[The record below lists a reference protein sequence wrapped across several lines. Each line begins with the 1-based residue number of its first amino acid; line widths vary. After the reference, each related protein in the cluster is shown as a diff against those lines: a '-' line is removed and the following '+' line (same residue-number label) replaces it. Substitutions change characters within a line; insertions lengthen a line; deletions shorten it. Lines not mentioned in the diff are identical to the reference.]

1 MLQFSSNNLSSSI
14 FHLLLPS
21 LVPLNNPRAHASVCS
36 SPSIDRSHYDDA
48 ALRCAAIMIAVVSS
62 SAASMV
68 AAAALLV
75 LLLSLHLA
83 VVVVGARGVQSQPSY
98 RGGGGGGGPCALAVT
113 PLGYPCE
120 EHQVT
125 TADGYILSLQR
136 IPRGRGG
143 GWPAGGGSRAGQPVL
158 LQHGVLVD
166 GMSWLLASPEESL
179 PFILADR
186 GFDVWI
192 ANTRGTRWSRR
203 HVSLDPSSRLYWNW
217 SWDDIVVND
226 LPAMVDYVCKQ
237 TWQKPHYVG
246 HSMIEALSSLFSA
259 GTLVALAAFS
269 EGRVVD
275 QLKSAALLTP
285 VAYLAHITTPIGI
298 LLARAFVGELL
309 SDLLG
314 VAEFNPLA
322 YVPGMNCYDLVGS
335 ITGKNYC
342 LNSSAVDVFL
352 KYEPQPTSTK
362 TMVHFAQTVRDGVLT
377 KYDYVLPE
385 KNIASYGQADPP
397 AYDMSSIPA
406 SFPLFL
412 AYGGRDSL
420 ADPDDVRLLLDDLRG
435 HDRDKL
441 AVLYLDRFAH
451 LDFVIGVCAR
461 DYVYKDMF
469 AFFDRFN

>member
-1 MLQFSSNNLSSSI
+1 MI
-14 FHLLLPS
+14 
-21 LVPLNNPRAHASVCS
+21 VPAGL
-36 SPSIDRSHYDDA
+36 
-48 ALRCAAIMIAVVSS
+48 SS
-62 SAASMV
+62 SAAV
-68 AAAALLV
+68 AVALV
-75 LLLSLHLA
+75 VVSSLHLA
-83 VVVVGARGVQSQPSY
+83 VAAGQQPSF
-98 RGGGGGGGPCALAVT
+98 RGHDIAGSGGPCALAVA

-136 IPRGRGG
+136 IPRGRGR
-143 GWPAGGGSRAGQPVL
+143 GGGGGARAGQPVL
-158 LQHGVLVD
+158 LQHGVLAD

-186 GFDVWI
+186 GFDVWV
-192 ANTRGTRWSRR
+192 ANNRGTRWSRR

-217 SWDDIVVND
+217 SWDDMVVND
-226 LPAMVDYVCKQ
+226 LPAMVDFVCGQ
-237 TWQKPHYVG
+237 TGQKPHYVG
-246 HSMIEALSSLFSA
+246 HSM

-285 VAYLAHITTPIGI
+285 VAYLAHITTPVGI
-298 LLARAFVGELL
+298 LLARAFVGEII
-309 SDLLG
+309 SGILG

-322 YVPGMNCYDLVGS
+322 PPVTNLIRAFCRGPGTNCYDLVAS

-385 KNIASYGQADPP
+385 LNIASYGQAEPP
-397 AYDMSSIPA
+397 VYEMSSIPA

-412 AYGGRDSL
+412 SYGGRDSL
-420 ADPDDVRLLLDDLRG
+420 ADPADVRLLLDDLRG

-441 AVLYLDRFAH
+441 TVQFLDQFAH

-461 DYVYKDMF
+461 EYVYKDMI

>member
-1 MLQFSSNNLSSSI
+1 MGTTAAHRRRPGSI
-14 FHLLLPS
+14 VVL
-21 LVPLNNPRAHASVCS
+21 
-36 SPSIDRSHYDDA
+36 SPSA
-48 ALRCAAIMIAVVSS
+48 VALALLFLSTTLRL
-62 SAASMV
+62 
-68 AAAALLV
+68 AAA
-75 LLLSLHLA
+75 
-83 VVVVGARGVQSQPSY
+83 VQPY
-98 RGGGGGGGPCALAVT
+98 GGGGPCALAVA

-136 IPRGRGG
+136 IPSGGRGG
-143 GWPAGGGSRAGQPVL
+143 HGGGAGAGASSSRAGQPVL

-192 ANTRGTRWSRR
+192 ANNRGTRWSRR

-217 SWDDIVVND
+217 SWDDLVVND
-226 LPAMVDYVCKQ
+226 LPAMVDFVVKQ
-237 TWQKPHYVG
+237 TGQKPHYVG
-246 HSMIEALSSLFSA
+246 HSM

-269 EGRVVD
+269 EGRVVS

-298 LLARAFVGELL
+298 LLAKAFVGEVL
-309 SDLLG
+309 SDFLG
-314 VAEFNPLA
+314 MAEFDPLA
-322 YVPGMNCYDLVGS
+322 PPVTNLIRAFCRRPGMSCYDLVGS

-385 KNIASYGQADPP
+385 RNIASYGQAEPP
-397 AYDMSSIPA
+397 VYRMSGIPP

-412 AYGGRDSL
+412 SYGGRDSL
-420 ADPDDVRLLLDDLRG
+420 ADPADVRLLLQDLRG
-435 HDRDKL
+435 HDQDKL
-441 AVLYLDRFAH
+441 TVQYLDKFAH
-451 LDFVIGVCAR
+451 LDFIIGVCAK
-461 DYVYKDMF
+461 DYVYKDMIDF
-469 AFFDRFN
+469 LNRFN

>member
-1 MLQFSSNNLSSSI
+1 MGTAAVALALLFLSST
-14 FHLLLPS
+14 
-21 LVPLNNPRAHASVCS
+21 
-36 SPSIDRSHYDDA
+36 
-48 ALRCAAIMIAVVSS
+48 LR
-62 SAASMV
+62 
-68 AAAALLV
+68 
-75 LLLSLHLA
+75 LA
-83 VVVVGARGVQSQPSY
+83 VVVGARVIHQPY
-98 RGGGGGGGPCALAVT
+98 GGGGGGGPCALAVA
-113 PLGYPCE
+113 PLGYTCE

-143 GWPAGGGSRAGQPVL
+143 GAAGGRGGGGASSSRAGQPVL

-192 ANTRGTRWSRR
+192 ANNRGTRWSRR

-217 SWDDIVVND
+217 SWDDLVVND
-226 LPAMVDYVCKQ
+226 LPAMVDFVNTQ
-237 TWQKPHYVG
+237 TGQKPHYIG
-246 HSMIEALSSLFSA
+246 HSM

-298 LLARAFVGELL
+298 LLAKAFVGEAL

-314 VAEFNPLA
+314 VAEFDPVAPPVTNLIRA
-322 YVPGMNCYDLVGS
+322 FCRRPGMNCYDLLGS

-385 KNIASYGQADPP
+385 RNIASYGQAEPP
-397 AYDMSSIPA
+397 VYEMSGIPA
-406 SFPLFL
+406 GFPLFL
-412 AYGGRDSL
+412 SYGGRDSL
-420 ADPDDVRLLLDDLRG
+420 ADPADVRLLLQDLRG

-441 AVLYLDRFAH
+441 TVQYLDQFAH
-451 LDFVIGVCAR
+451 LDFIIGVCAK
-461 DYVYKDMF
+461 DYVYKDMI
-469 AFFDRFN
+469 AFLNRFN

>member
-1 MLQFSSNNLSSSI
+1 MI
-14 FHLLLPS
+14 V
-21 LVPLNNPRAHASVCS
+21 VPAAGRRAG
-36 SPSIDRSHYDDA
+36 
-48 ALRCAAIMIAVVSS
+48 LSS
-62 SAASMV
+62 SAAAVV
-68 AAAALLV
+68 AVALV
-75 LLLSLHLA
+75 VLSLLPA
-83 VVVVGARGVQSQPSY
+83 VAVGARGVQQQSH
-98 RGGGGGGGPCALAVT
+98 RHGGDIAGGGPCALAVA

-143 GWPAGGGSRAGQPVL
+143 GGGGRAAGGARAGQPVL

-192 ANTRGTRWSRR
+192 ANNRGTRWSRR

-217 SWDDIVVND
+217 SWDDLVVND
-226 LPAMVDYVCKQ
+226 LPAMVDYVCSQ
-237 TWQKPHYVG
+237 TRQKPHYVG
-246 HSMIEALSSLFSA
+246 HSM

-269 EGRVVD
+269 EGRLVD

-322 YVPGMNCYDLVGS
+322 PPVTNLIRAFCRRPGMNCYDLVGS

-352 KYEPQPTSTK
+352 EYEPQPTSTK

-385 KNIASYGQADPP
+385 WNIASYGQAEPP
-397 AYDMSSIPA
+397 VYEMSNIPA
-406 SFPLFL
+406 GFPLFL
-412 AYGGRDSL
+412 TYGGRDSL
-420 ADPDDVRLLLDDLRG
+420 ADPADVRLLLDDLRG

-441 AVLYLDRFAH
+441 TVQYLDQFAH

-461 DYVYKDMF
+461 DYVYKDMI
-469 AFFDRFN
+469 AFFDRFH

>member
-1 MLQFSSNNLSSSI
+1 M
-14 FHLLLPS
+14 H
-21 LVPLNNPRAHASVCS
+21 
-36 SPSIDRSHYDDA
+36 
-48 ALRCAAIMIAVVSS
+48 
-62 SAASMV
+62 
-68 AAAALLV
+68 V
-75 LLLSLHLA
+75 LLYKLMDVHVS
-83 VVVVGARGVQSQPSY
+83 
-98 RGGGGGGGPCALAVT
+98 T
-113 PLGYPCE
+113 
-120 EHQVT
+120 QVT

-136 IPRGRGG
+136 IPSGGRGG
-143 GWPAGGGSRAGQPVL
+143 HGGGAGAGASSSRAGQPVL

-192 ANTRGTRWSRR
+192 ANNRGTRWSRR

-217 SWDDIVVND
+217 SWDDLVVND
-226 LPAMVDYVCKQ
+226 LPAMVDFVVKQ
-237 TWQKPHYVG
+237 TGQKPHYVG
-246 HSMIEALSSLFSA
+246 HSM

-269 EGRVVD
+269 EGRVVS

-298 LLARAFVGELL
+298 LLAKAFVGEVL
-309 SDLLG
+309 SDFLG
-314 VAEFNPLA
+314 MAEFDPLA
-322 YVPGMNCYDLVGS
+322 PPVTNLIRAFCRRPGMSCYDLVGS

-385 KNIASYGQADPP
+385 RNIASYGQAEPP
-397 AYDMSSIPA
+397 VYRMSGIPP

-412 AYGGRDSL
+412 SYGGRDSL
-420 ADPDDVRLLLDDLRG
+420 ADPADVRLLLQDLPG
-435 HDRDKL
+435 HDQDKL
-441 AVLYLDRFAH
+441 TVQYLDKFAH
-451 LDFVIGVCAR
+451 LDFIIGVCAK
-461 DYVYKDMF
+461 DYVYKDMIDF
-469 AFFDRFN
+469 LNRFN

>member
-1 MLQFSSNNLSSSI
+1 
-14 FHLLLPS
+14 
-21 LVPLNNPRAHASVCS
+21 
-36 SPSIDRSHYDDA
+36 
-48 ALRCAAIMIAVVSS
+48 
-62 SAASMV
+62 MV
-68 AAAALLV
+68 AAGVLVTFFVQLAAV
-75 LLLSLHLA
+75 A
-83 VVVVGARGVQSQPSY
+83 VVAARGGAQQQPSF
-98 RGGGGGGGPCALAVT
+98 RGRDIAGSGGPCALAVT

-136 IPRGRGG
+136 IPRCRGG
-143 GWPAGGGSRAGQPVL
+143 GWAPGARAGQPVL

-166 GMSWLLASPEESL
+166 GMPWLLASPEESL

-217 SWDDIVVND
+217 SWDDLVVND
-226 LPAMVDYVCKQ
+226 LPAMVDYVSRQ

-246 HSMIEALSSLFSA
+246 HSM

-269 EGRVVD
+269 EGRLVD

-298 LLARAFVGELL
+298 LLARAFVGEII
-309 SDLLG
+309 SGFLG
-314 VAEFNPLA
+314 VAEFNPLSPPVTNLIRA
-322 YVPGMNCYDLVGS
+322 FCRKSGMNCYDLVGS

-377 KYDYVLPE
+377 KYDYVVPE
-385 KNIASYGQADPP
+385 LNIASYGQADPP
-397 AYDMSSIPA
+397 VYDMSNIPA

-412 AYGGRDSL
+412 TYGGRDSL
-420 ADPDDVRLLLDDLRG
+420 ADPADVRLLLDDLRG
-435 HDRDKL
+435 HDPDKL
-441 AVLYLDRFAH
+441 TVQYLDQFAH

-461 DYVYKDMF
+461 DYVYKDMI

>member
-1 MLQFSSNNLSSSI
+1 MPPMPQ
-14 FHLLLPS
+14 P
-21 LVPLNNPRAHASVCS
+21 PPPPRPGPRALDFKYARTPIPARLS
-36 SPSIDRSHYDDA
+36 RSRWATRTSTPQATA
-48 ALRCAAIMIAVVSS
+48 APPPTMLIPAARRAGV
-62 SAASMV
+62 SAAAV
-68 AAAALLV
+68 AHV
-75 LLLSLHLA
+75 LLLLSSLRHLA
-83 VVVVGARGVQSQPSY
+83 VVGARVAQPSY
-98 RGGGGGGGPCALAVT
+98 RGGGAPCALAVT

-125 TADGYILSLQR
+125 TSDGYILSLQR

-143 GWPAGGGSRAGQPVL
+143 GRGGGARAGQPVL

-186 GFDVWI
+186 GFDVWV

-217 SWDDIVVND
+217 SWDDLVVND
-226 LPAMVDYVCKQ
+226 LPAMVDFVCRH
-237 TWQKPHYVG
+237 TGQKPHYVG
-246 HSMIEALSSLFSA
+246 HSM

-298 LLARAFVGELL
+298 LLAKAFVGELI
-309 SDLLG
+309 SDFLG
-314 VAEFNPLA
+314 VAEFDPLA
-322 YVPGMNCYDLVGS
+322 PPVTSLVRGFCRRPGMNCYDLLGS
-335 ITGKNYC
+335 ITGKNCC

-385 KNIASYGQADPP
+385 RNIASYGQAEPP
-397 AYDMSSIPA
+397 VYDMSGIPA
-406 SFPLFL
+406 GFPLFL
-412 AYGGRDSL
+412 TYGGRDSL
-420 ADPDDVRLLLDDLRG
+420 ADPADVRLLLDDLRG

-441 AVLYLDRFAH
+441 TVQYLDRFAH
-451 LDFVIGVCAR
+451 LDFVIGVCAK
-461 DYVYKDMF
+461 DYVYKDMI